1 VPASLTEATPEPVMQ
16 TPDNGGLL
24 YWALEL
30 KCSLRQ
36 ANSDKAAIRAWSD
49 RVAYAGKTSCK

>member
-1 VPASLTEATPEPVMQ
+1 MQ
-16 TPDNGGLL
+16 TSDNGGLL

-30 KCSLRQ
+30 RCSLRQ

-49 RVAYAGKTSCK
+49 RLPYVAAGSCN